1 MSQYQVPGDR
11 DAIDWATVGFC
22 ALALILLVAIAVTRP
37 GLL

>member
-1 MSQYQVPGDR
+1 MGQYQVPGDR

-22 ALALILLVAIAVTRP
+22 FFALVLWVVIALTTP